1 MLSKL
6 TKLVAIIS
14 IGGLMVSFVQPAQS
28 QTQVEKTESTGIPT
42 SSSTSKPSILST
54 IDLQNQKV
62 QIPWGKVVVIRDPFD
77 GDITK
82 VFDRQIVAT
91 SKSPNAEE
99 AQMFSS
105 ENALVTEWSPTLV
118 KAYVVVSSSTC
129 VPQIAMPNSNSA
141 GSPLNALGSL
151 TSLTSMASMIPGAES
166 IGMIGGALD
175 MFGGLVGNALPSE
188 QSAAPS
194 CKSSTTESRIPAQEL
209 ELKVSSKAFK
219 LTKNKDGFVVSP
231 ELAHRLRSAQPN
243 SVYVRVT
250 LNPEAQDMS
259 PVMTAM
265 GNSLNLSSPIVAEV
279 SPSTITSWR
288 TVYAIAK

>member
-14 IGGLMVSFVQPAQS
+14 IGGLMVSFVQPAHS

-42 SSSTSKPSILST
+42 SSSTSKPSIITT
-54 IDLQNQKV
+54 IDLQNQKA

-118 KAYVVVSSSTC
+118 KAYIVVSISTC
-129 VPQIAMPNSNSA
+129 VPQIAMPNSNG

-188 QSAAPS
+188 QSATPS
-194 CKSSTTESRIPAQEL
+194 CKFSTTESRIPAQEL

-231 ELAHRLRSAQPN
+231 EISQTLRAAQPN
-243 SVYVRVT
+243 SVYVRAT

-259 PVMTAM
+259 SAMTAM
-265 GNSLNLSSPIVAEV
+265 GNNFNLSSPIVAEV